1 MSASTLSRAVTMTLE
16 AFATDRR
23 FSGYSERTVA
33 EDLRVLGKVPHE
45 LPGTLRQTKDYL
57 A

>member
-1 MSASTLSRAVTMTLE
+1 MTLE